1 MPPKLNNKKQ
11 MEQCYAIYTSHLQ
24 TTYANLRNSLNFIPS
39 TPFINNLSTG
49 SRTKSR
55 QSGSFQPSIHHALGE
70 SRQRTTF
77 AFEVADAKYKPNLL
91 QFGRFFSC
99 SQNPVEQHKFARRR
113 FASEERF
120 SLKNSYITDIQ
131 RFCRGRN
138 RGDQGETISA
148 TAEIT
153 APRAGTFLLRQ
164 KSSRTGRERFCR
176 GRNHGDQGGS
186 VSAPAEI
193 ISEHSRIGFIK
204 SYKVNNNF

>member
-1 MPPKLNNKKQ
+1 MH
-11 MEQCYAIYTSHLQ
+11 CRY
-24 TTYANLRNSLNFIPS
+24 
-39 TPFINNLSTG
+39 LSAVEKM
-49 SRTKSR
+49 RTKSSHEGLKSR
-55 QSGSFQPSIHHALGE
+55 IFALGE
-70 SRQRTTF
+70 SRQRSTF

-99 SQNPVEQHKFARRR
+99 SPNPVEQHKFARRR
-113 FASEERF
+113 FASGERF

-138 RGDQGETISA
+138 RGEQGETISA

-153 APRAGTFLLRQ
+153 AHRAGTFLPRQ
-164 KSSRTGRERFCR
+164 KSRRTGRERFCHV
-176 GRNHGDQGGS
+176 RNHHAQGGS